1 MRLRMLVSFSDL
13 NPGDERDFERQE
25 AIRLIDDRIAVPAG
39 EKAEQATLQPTETRL
54 T

>member
-1 MRLRMLVSFSDL
+1 MLVSFSDL
-13 NPGDERDFERQE
+13 NPGDEREFERQE

-39 EKAEQATLQPTETRL
+39 EKAEQATLQPPETRL